1 METLSFLTYL
11 SDCAQG
17 GKESKYVWRM
27 ERVNL
32 KECPPGSAGHLE
44 QLCSPCTAQSA
55 WSEGGRGILQSSLD
69 SPLQMQ
75 PPSCCICQRGH
86 CFLSPLLTRGSSV
99 HVVGG
104 SFSSSFSWRWYLSTL
119 GATCLL
125 PPPRGDPLIA
135 YRLFLLGAFP
145 PHSEAHPPSLTAEDT
160 FC

>member
-32 KECPPGSAGHLE
+32 KECPLGSAGHLE

-75 PPSCCICQRGH
+75 PPSCCICQRGALLSESSSH
-86 CFLSPLLTRGSSV
+86 KGKQCSRSRWELFQFILLEMVPFHSGSYLSPSATQGGPSHCLQALPSGS
-99 HVVGG
+99 
-104 SFSSSFSWRWYLSTL
+104 LS
-119 GATCLL
+119 
-125 PPPRGDPLIA
+125 
-135 YRLFLLGAFP
+135 
-145 PHSEAHPPSLTAEDT
+145 PSQ
-160 FC
+160 